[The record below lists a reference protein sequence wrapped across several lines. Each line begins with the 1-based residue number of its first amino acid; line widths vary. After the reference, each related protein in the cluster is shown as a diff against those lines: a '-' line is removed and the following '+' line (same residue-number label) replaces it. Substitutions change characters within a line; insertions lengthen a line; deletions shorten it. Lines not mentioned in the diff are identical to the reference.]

1 MRTIVENLPKAL
13 ANGQDAHARTE
24 LMWCATCG
32 LNGWASPGDAWTPMH
47 QVGHVLTSRHG
58 INHGSS
64 LAIVMPAWMTY
75 HKALKPGRYAQF
87 AVKVMGISPHG
98 KTDAELADAGIAAF
112 RDFIKASG
120 VPTTLGEKGVTEAD
134 IPGIIEGVRTVSFNA
149 DGVLASNPP
158 VTAEALAEI
167 LKLAL

>member
-1 MRTIVENLPKAL
+1 MPV
-13 ANGQDAHARTE
+13 AR
-24 LMWCATCG
+24 
-32 LNGWASPGDAWTPMH
+32 
-47 QVGHVLTSRHG
+47 SRR
-58 INHGSS
+58 NTAARRCS
-64 LAIVMPAWMTY
+64 VC
-75 HKALKPGRYAQF
+75 
-87 AVKVMGISPHG
+87 PHG

-134 IPGIIEGVRTVSFNA
+134 ISGIIEGVRTVSFNA